1 MTSIRGWEFPDEL
14 YYQVEKHVWV
24 RPLRPDLLRVGL
36 TPVGYELLG
45 HSLVAIS
52 PQRAV
57 SPGQFVPKGRSLAM
71 VESLKYIGPLAAPVS
86 GILLRLNEQV
96 LANPALAEADPY
108 GEGWIAEMAPTDW
121 TREHETLLTGPDAI
135 AAYEAWLSREKIGW
149 T

>member
-1 MTSIRGWEFPDEL
+1 MAVIRGWEFPDDL

-24 RPLRPDLLRVGL
+24 RPLAADLARVGL

-52 PQRAV
+52 VRAGAI
-57 SPGQFVPKGRSLAM
+57 GQLVPKGRSLAM

-86 GILLRLNEQV
+86 GVLMRVNERVQ
-96 LANPALAEADPY
+96 ADPDLAETDPY
-108 GEGWIAEMAPTDW
+108 GEGWIAELQPTDW
-121 TREHETLLTGPDAI
+121 PTDREALVTGQAAL